1 MASRPQA
8 AKRPAPRLYLIAP
21 VVTDPNAVTND
32 IIAAVG
38 MADIAAVLLRLAPAD
53 ERTLVNRAKA
63 IASAVQSKNV
73 ALILDGHPEIAIR
86 AGADGA
92 HLTGMTA
99 FEAAVSRLK
108 PDRIA
113 GVGGLRTRHDS
124 MSAGDSGA
132 DYVMFGEPDEHGR
145 RPSMEAIVERVAWW
159 AELFEIPCV
168 AYADRIEEVGEL
180 CGAGAD
186 FIAIGATLFGE
197 PQACAAAIA
206 DAMTQPTR
214 TGTPA

>member
-8 AKRPAPRLYLIAP
+8 AKRPAPRLYLITP
-21 VVTDPNAVTND
+21 VVTDPNAVTSD

-38 MADIAAVLLRLAPAD
+38 VADIAAVLLRLAPAD

-73 ALILDGHPEIAIR
+73 ALILNGHPEIAIR

-99 FEAAVSRLK
+99 FEAAVSRLR

-168 AYADRIEEVGEL
+168 AYAGRIEEVGEL

-186 FIAIGATLFGE
+186 FIAVGGALFAE
-197 PQACAAAIA
+197 PQACVAAIA

-214 TGTPA
+214 AGTPA